1 MNVSGK
7 LWFLGHILRYS
18 KSYSQSTSVVSR
30 LYLQGTSAVH
40 LGIPLPGKRCGV
52 QQLSGENRCRR
63 KKKLYL
69 CSWCQVFMKML
80 NPITNLNVSL

>member
-7 LWFLGHILRYS
+7 LWFSCILR
-18 KSYSQSTSVVSR
+18 VSR